1 MGQIICRRSATILKL
16 AKEAQAEQ
24 RVLWTAYEQQAH
36 EKMKAGGVQ
45 YHEIDRDYY
54 YKATQPVRDEFGK
67 GHEDLIKQIGDV
79 Q

>member
-1 MGQIICRRSATILKL
+1 
-16 AKEAQAEQ
+16 
-24 RVLWTAYEQQAH
+24 
-36 EKMKAGGVQ
+36 MKAGGVQ